1 MLSQD
6 SKVKGKLSLP
16 LLDAPVTVR
25 MRFRKVGNLQYISHL
40 DLQRTFSHVLM
51 RADIPT
57 WYTKGFNPHPK
68 IVFATPLS
76 VGSESVCELVDVRI
90 DREISHEAI
99 LRQMNAQLTD
109 ELCLLEVYT
118 PDSKFSD
125 IAWAAYEITLTS
137 PALVAQDV
145 ARVRTLLS
153 SSPLTVLKH
162 SKSGER
168 EVDIADRIGAYDVAF
183 ADGSLTLSVVLSA
196 SPDRYIGPEYIVGL
210 LRDRLG
216 LMTGDPKEERY
227 RILRTRVLLA
237 DGRTEF
243 R

>member
-1 MLSQD
+1 MISIFLPTTDLS
-6 SKVKGKLSLP
+6 S
-16 LLDAPVTVR
+16 A
-25 MRFRKVGNLQYISHL
+25 
-40 DLQRTFSHVLM
+40 
-51 RADIPT
+51 
-57 WYTKGFNPHPK
+57 
-68 IVFATPLS
+68 S
-76 VGSESVCELVDVRI
+76 VI
-90 DREISHEAI
+90 YF
-99 LRQMNAQLTD
+99 
-109 ELCLLEVYT
+109 EVSG
-118 PDSKFSD
+118 P
-125 IAWAAYEITLTS
+125 
-137 PALVAQDV
+137 QDV

-168 EVDIADRIGAYDVAF
+168 EVDITDRIGAYDVAF

-216 LMTGDPKEERY
+216 LMTGDPREERY